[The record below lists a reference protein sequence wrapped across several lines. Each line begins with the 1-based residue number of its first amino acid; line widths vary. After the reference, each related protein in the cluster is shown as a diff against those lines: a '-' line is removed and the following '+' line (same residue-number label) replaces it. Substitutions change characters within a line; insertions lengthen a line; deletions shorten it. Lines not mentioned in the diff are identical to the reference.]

1 VRFEFATATRILFG
15 AGTLQQVGLPAA
27 RLGNRAM
34 VVTGRMGL
42 HATRL
47 LELLQ
52 AARVTAGTYP
62 VSGEPT
68 VDIVRQAVEH
78 ARGTGCDLVIG
89 LGGGSAIDSAKAI
102 AALVANPGDPLDY
115 LEVIGRG
122 QPLTRPSLPVIAIP
136 TTAGTGA
143 EVTRNAV
150 LASPEH
156 RVKVSLRSPWMLPSL
171 AVVDPELTHS
181 MPPALT
187 ASTGLDALTQLV
199 EPFVS
204 RQANPLTDGLCREG
218 LTQAAWALAQAYND
232 GDDTK
237 AREAMALASL
247 LGGLALANAKLGAVH
262 GMAGVLGGRFSAP
275 HGALC
280 ARLLPGVWEANRRA
294 LQTRA
299 PDSPALERYGEAAQ
313 LLTGNGTATAADGGA
328 WIEALCKELQV
339 PPLSGYG
346 LAETDLPAVVA
357 QSQLSSSMQG
367 NPIPLTDAELTA
379 VLRGAL

>member
-1 VRFEFATATRILFG
+1 MRFEFATATRILFG